1 MDFRILGPVE
11 ALHGGR
17 SIGLGGDRQRAL
29 LAVFLLHPNET
40 LSTERLV
47 DELWGERPPAT
58 ATKTAQVYVS
68 RLRKALSS
76 SDDEETA
83 TVLATREGGYE
94 LRLDPERLDAH
105 RFERLLSE
113 GRRELGAGAAEAAVA
128 KLERALALWR
138 GAPLANLAYEAF
150 AQGEAARLQEL
161 RASAH
166 ELLIEARLA
175 LGESDGLIPALEA
188 LIAEHPYRER
198 LRAQLMLALYR
209 ADRQAG
215 ALQAYQD
222 ARTALVADL
231 GIEPGERLRE
241 LERAVLAQDPALALA
256 VPERRPRT
264 PAAADQSTARAF
276 VGRER
281 ELAELLAALEDAFA
295 GRGRL
300 CILVGEPGIGKSRL
314 AEELVERARD
324 RGARVLVGRCWEA
337 GGAPAYWPWVQ
348 ALRPYVQGADPAL
361 LGERLGGGAPYL
373 AELVPELREGLPDLP
388 APPAIEPEA
397 ARFRLFEAVA
407 GLLRAAGERDPIVL
421 VLDDLHAADAPS
433 LLLLRFVA
441 RELGSSRVLV
451 VAACRDADPAP
462 GDALAEMLG
471 ELAREQGV
479 RRLGLRGLGE
489 DEVAEYVETSADV
502 EPPPGLARAIH
513 AETDGNPLFVA
524 ELVRLLDAEGSLV
537 RADAHLSI
545 PPGVSAVIARRVGR
559 LPEEARE
566 LLSRAS
572 VLGRELD
579 IDVLGRL
586 GSMPRD
592 ELLDVLER
600 PMAERLLS
608 EVPDAPGRLRFAHAL
623 IGDALYGELTPG
635 RRMQLHAAAVEAI
648 EAVHAGALGP
658 HLADLARHCVEA
670 GSGPLTARS
679 VDYARRA
686 GDRAVSQLAYE
697 EAVRLYEAALAAA
710 GGDGPLRCDLL
721 LALGDAQGRAG
732 DAEASKR
739 SFRDA
744 ASLAERLDL
753 PERLAWAA
761 LGYGGRYIWDVSRD
775 DPARLPLLEQ
785 ALAAVG
791 EDDSVLRIK
800 LIARIAGGPLRD
812 AGFPAERRRALAE
825 EGLAMARR
833 LGDPGALAY
842 ALSGH
847 IAANH
852 SPEGAPRQV
861 ALASELLEVAAS
873 AGDAE
878 REAEAREHRASALLE
893 LGDIAGARAD
903 IAALDALAGELG
915 QPAQEWY
922 AAVWRALLAL
932 LAGELASAEPMMERA
947 RELGEQAMSW
957 SGAVSYGLQLFAL
970 RREQGR
976 LGEVEDLVGRSVAEH
991 PTYPIW
997 RCAEAFVA
1005 AELGREDD
1013 ARRSLAALTAG
1024 DLAPLPFDEEW
1035 LVSVSLLAET
1045 ASAVGDAGLAAP
1057 LYARLLPYADR
1068 IAVAYP
1074 EISVGSVSR
1083 YLGLLAAT
1091 AGRWEDAEGHYTR
1104 AREANAA
1111 IGARPWLARTLRDQA
1126 RMLLGRGAAGDRD
1139 RAREL
1144 SAEAAR
1150 SLRSPAAPAYGDPSP
1165 ANT

>member
-17 SIGLGGDRQRAL
+17 SIGLGGGRQRAL

-76 SDDEETA
+76 AEEEGA
-83 TVLATREGGYE
+83 SAVLSTREGGYE
-94 LRLDPERLDAH
+94 LRFDPDRLDAH

-128 KLERALALWR
+128 KLESALSLWR

-150 AQGEAARLQEL
+150 AEGEAARLQEL

-166 ELLIEARLA
+166 EQLIEARLA
-175 LGESDGLIPALEA
+175 LGCSDELIPALEA

-209 ADRQAG
+209 ADRQAE

-256 VPERRPRT
+256 APERRPRT
-264 PAAADQSTARAF
+264 PAADRSTARAF

-281 ELAELLAALEDAFA
+281 ELTELLAVLEDAFA

-348 ALRPYVQGADPAL
+348 ALRPYVQEADPVL
-361 LGERLGGGAPYL
+361 LGERLGSGAPYL
-373 AELVPELREGLPDLP
+373 AELVPELRERLPDLP
-388 APPAIEPEA
+388 EPPAIEPEA

-407 GLLRAAGERDPIVL
+407 GLLSAAGERDPIVL
-421 VLDDLHAADAPS
+421 ALDDLHAADAPS

-451 VAACRDADPAP
+451 VVACRDADPAP
-462 GDALAEMLG
+462 GDALAETLG

-489 DEVAEYVETSADV
+489 DEVAEYVEASADV

-524 ELVRLLDAEGSLV
+524 ELVRLLDAEGSLGRV
-537 RADAHLSI
+537 DAHLSI

-559 LPEEARE
+559 LPEGARE

-586 GSMPRD
+586 GGMPRD

-623 IGDALYGELTPG
+623 IGDALYGALTPG

-648 EAVHAGALGP
+648 EAVHAGAPGP
-658 HLADLARHCVEA
+658 HLADLARHCAAA
-670 GSGPLTARS
+670 GSGPLAAKT

-686 GDRAVSQLAYE
+686 GNRAVSQLAYE

-710 GGDGPLRCDLL
+710 GDDGALRCDLL

-744 ASLAERLDL
+744 ASLAERLAL
-753 PERLAWAA
+753 PEQLAWAA
-761 LGYGGRYIWDVSRD
+761 LGYGGRYVWDVSRD

-785 ALAAVG
+785 ALDAVG
-791 EDDSVLRIK
+791 EDDSVLRVK
-800 LIARIAGGPLRD
+800 LLARLAGGPLRD
-812 AGFPAERRRALAE
+812 AGFPAGRRRRLAG

-833 LGDPGALAY
+833 IGDPGALAY

-852 SPEGAPRQV
+852 SPDAAPGQV
-861 ALASELLEVAAS
+861 TLASELLAGAIA
-873 AGDAE
+873 AGDLE
-878 REAEAREHRASALLE
+878 RVAEAHEHRGAALLE

-903 IAALDALAGELG
+903 IAALDALAKELG
-915 QPAQEWY
+915 QPAQEWF
-922 AAVWRALLAL
+922 AAVWHALLAL
-932 LAGELASAEPMMERA
+932 LAGDLTSAEPVMERA
-947 RELGEQAMSW
+947 RELGAQAMSW
-957 SGAVSYGLQLFAL
+957 SGPVSYGLQLFAL

-976 LGEVEDLVGRSVAEH
+976 LDEVEETVRRAVAEYS
-991 PTYPIW
+991 TYPIW

-1013 ARRSLAALTAG
+1013 ARRSLAALAAE
-1024 DLAPLPFDEEW
+1024 DLAALPFDEEW

-1091 AGRWEDAEGHYTR
+1091 AGRWEDAEGHYTG

-1111 IGARPWLARTLRDQA
+1111 IGARPWLARTLHDQA
-1126 RMLLGRGAAGDRD
+1126 RMLLRRDAAGDRE
-1139 RAREL
+1139 RARAL

-1150 SLRSPAAPAYGDPSP
+1150 SLRSPAAPAYGPGPSP
-1165 ANT
+1165 AST

>member
-800 LIARIAGGPLRD
+800 LIARIAGVRSATPASRPSAGGRSPRRGLRWPAASAIPARWPTRSRVTSRRTTRPRVPPPGGACLGAARGRRVGRGRGARSRGARASRFRAAR
-812 AGFPAERRRALAE
+812 AGRHRRRAGGHRRA
-825 EGLAMARR
+825 GRAR
-833 LGDPGALAY
+833 
-842 ALSGH
+842 
-847 IAANH
+847 
-852 SPEGAPRQV
+852 
-861 ALASELLEVAAS
+861 
-873 AGDAE
+873 
-878 REAEAREHRASALLE
+878 
-893 LGDIAGARAD
+893 
-903 IAALDALAGELG
+903 GELG